1 MGFISADSKDCGRY
15 KPVRVISTSYGY
27 NEADL
32 SRRYAARQCTEYGKL
47 GMMGVTFL
55 YSSGDYGVAGNG
67 GLCLSVDSGKSPG

>member
-1 MGFISADSKDCGRY
+1 MGVVFSDHKDCGRY
-15 KPVRVISTSYGY
+15 KPARVISTSYGY

-55 YSSGDYGVAGNG
+55 YSSGDNGVAGNG
-67 GLCLSVDSGKSPG
+67 NLCLNIDNSKSLG